1 MIGKIR
7 LQRLSMPRFHPDKTQ
22 CFPSGTSSVVS
33 WFLNFSDSTYFFHL
47 TGARV
52 QVKETAASSYL
63 SSLLIPKSNLS
74 NVGICIERQQL
85 WTWSM
90 KACHVRFVRSAW
102 GKQRELVTPM
112 MLTLSRILLWESW
125 WGIWREMDD
134 HEIVN
139 DQWSWYLF
147 QGENFGEAV
156 AFWMQL

>member
-1 MIGKIR
+1 MR
-7 LQRLSMPRFHPDKTQ
+7 LQNSSQFLITIFRHLYIYRQYVWQNMTSKAVPRFHPYKTQ

-33 WFLNFSDSTYFFHL
+33 CFSNFSDSTYFFHL

-112 MLTLSRILLWESW
+112 MLTLSGILQWES
-125 WGIWREMDD
+125 
-134 HEIVN
+134 
-139 DQWSWYLF
+139 
-147 QGENFGEAV
+147 
-156 AFWMQL
+156 